1 MWDPPQAR
9 FYGRSQNLEAEV
21 SRGWRDRGSGIHRQK
36 AGYTY
41 LEDLEALGETHTA
54 GLYLEL

>member
-1 MWDPPQAR
+1 MGDRRTWRLKLA
-9 FYGRSQNLEAEV
+9 GAGGMGL
-21 SRGWRDRGSGIHRQK
+21 WRDRGSGMRRQN
-36 AGYTY
+36 AGYTN